1 MPARLS
7 TQTQPQSLLL
17 KQAQFVLG
25 IDSGAT
31 KTAAA
36 IGDSKKMYGVG
47 KSGPGNIHTA
57 KPEDIVKHLHDATE
71 QAVKHVKGHN
81 RITVQAAVVG
91 MAGIDS
97 PNDQLKAERLVK
109 KALQPWLSSR
119 SQLEVVNDIH
129 LVRRSGSDDPYGVA
143 LIAGTGSHCFG
154 INHKG
159 ELAHAG
165 GLEFILSDE
174 GSGYD
179 MGLKVLRAAVRSGD
193 GRTKPTKLQQAVLQ
207 HFHIASIRSLEPII
221 YHGQIYGHGLD
232 KSKIAKLGKLVDPLA
247 AAGDWRA
254 KEIVAETLE
263 ELTLQVSAVVQRLQ
277 MKKMPFDLVV
287 AGGVFD
293 ISSVP
298 FLKRFTAHIKT
309 IAPHATVIKPHHPP
323 VWGAVRLAS
332 DHLAAA

>member
-1 MPARLS
+1 MARTA
-7 TQTQPQSLLL
+7 TQTQSQHLLL

-36 IGDSKKMYGVG
+36 VGDQKKVYGVG
-47 KSGPGNIHTA
+47 KAGPGNLHTVKA
-57 KPEDIVKHLHDATE
+57 EDIIKHLHAATE
-71 QAVKHVKGHN
+71 QAVQHVKSRG
-81 RITVQAAVVG
+81 RIIFGSVVVG
-91 MAGIDS
+91 MAGVDS
-97 PNDQLKAERLVK
+97 PNDQLRAERIVK
-109 KALQPWLSSR
+109 KALAPWLNNHSH
-119 SQLEVVNDIH
+119 LEVVNDIH
-129 LVRRSGSDDPYGVA
+129 LVRRSGTDDPYGIA

-159 ELAHAG
+159 EMAHAG
-165 GLEFILSDE
+165 GLEFILADE

-193 GRTKPTKLQQAVLQ
+193 GRIKPTKLQQAVLA
-207 HFHIASIRSLEPII
+207 HFKIASIRSLEPLT
-221 YHGQIYGHGLD
+221 YHGQIYGQRLD

-254 KEIVAETLE
+254 KEIIAETLD
-263 ELTLQVSAVVQRLQ
+263 ELTLHVAAVVQRLQ

-287 AGGVFD
+287 AGGVFE

-298 FLKRFTAHIKT
+298 FFKRFTARIKT
-309 IAPHATVIKPHHPP
+309 IAPHAVVIKPSHPP
-323 VWGAVRLAS
+323 VWGAVRLAA
-332 DHLAAA
+332 DRLN